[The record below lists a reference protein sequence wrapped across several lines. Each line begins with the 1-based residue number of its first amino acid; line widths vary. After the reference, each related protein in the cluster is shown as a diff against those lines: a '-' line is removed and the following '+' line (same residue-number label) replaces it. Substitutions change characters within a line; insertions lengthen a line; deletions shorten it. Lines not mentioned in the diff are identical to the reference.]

1 MKRLLLS
8 GSALLLSLLLSLL
21 LGQFN
26 GKVQAQTLTDLEAK
40 FSCSQTRQEDGEGER
55 LIYADQAQIQI
66 KGAQILA
73 LQWESSLF
81 RSSHGH
87 ECSIDSSDEPLAEVT
102 EKGWRISLKDAVA
115 ARQRRGYDT
124 ERGSQCSIRLERDG
138 EQLRIKPSCPTL
150 CGSRN
155 NFSALTVN
163 LQTGVCHY
171 DE

>member
-1 MKRLLLS
+1 MKRPLLAGL
-8 GSALLLSLLLSLL
+8 ALLLCLL
-21 LGQFN
+21 N
-26 GKVQAQTLTDLEAK
+26 AAAQAQTSASLDAK
-40 FSCSQTRQEDGEGER
+40 FSCSLTWQEDGER
-55 LIYADQAQIQI
+55 LIYADQARIQLA
-66 KGAQILA
+66 GTQILA

-81 RSSHGH
+81 RTSHGH

-102 EKGWRISLKDAVA
+102 EKGWRISLRDALA

-124 ERGSQCSIRLERDG
+124 ERGSQCSIRLEREG
-138 EQLRIKPSCPTL
+138 EQLRIKPSCPVL

-163 LQTGVCHY
+163 LQTGACHY

>member
-1 MKRLLLS
+1 MKRPLLA
-8 GSALLLSLLLSLL
+8 GLSLL
-21 LGQFN
+21 LGLQS
-26 GKVQAQTLTDLEAK
+26 GILQAQTSASLDLK
-40 FSCSQTRQEDGEGER
+40 FACSQTRQEDGDGER
-55 LIYADQAQIQI
+55 LIYADQAQIQLV
-66 KGAQILA
+66 GAQIKL

-102 EKGWRISLKDAVA
+102 EKGWRISLKDAAA
-115 ARQRRGYDT
+115 ARQRRGYDS

-163 LQTGVCHY
+163 LRTGLCLY